1 MPDTALRGINIPP
14 VLDSVGGPEHQN
26 SANTYLAPI
35 DLAVNKKKT
44 TQLLFKNAFKLWF
57 SHLRFGKLNMNHLNL
72 VSLDLV

>member
-35 DLAVNKKKT
+35 DLAVNKKKQHNSYSKMLLSCGSPTLGLGNWIWT
-44 TQLLFKNAFKLWF
+44 T
-57 SHLRFGKLNMNHLNL
+57 
-72 VSLDLV
+72 